1 MNLSFAETLN
11 KRFACKAYKDQV
23 IAKADMDF
31 ILEAGRLAPSS
42 CGFEPWKFIVL
53 SKRSDNEAL
62 SKVTFNQEN
71 VASASHNVVIVAR
84 TDLQAKDEYI
94 QKQIARIC
102 PPNDEVKF
110 NEVLQTYTYATNT
123 MNAEQLYA
131 FAHSNC
137 YLPLMQMAT
146 AAMTLGIDSCMIGGF
161 EKEKVDA
168 YLGLKK
174 PFETAVILSLGYR
187 KQEPKYQK
195 IRLSFEE
202 VVEYR

>member
-1 MNLSFAETLN
+1 M
-11 KRFACKAYKDQV
+11 
-23 IAKADMDF
+23 
-31 ILEAGRLAPSS
+31 
-42 CGFEPWKFIVL
+42 
-53 SKRSDNEAL
+53 
-62 SKVTFNQEN
+62 
-71 VASASHNVVIVAR
+71 VIVAR

-102 PPNDEVKF
+102 PPDDEVKF

-168 YLGLKK
+168 YLGLNK

-195 IRLSFEE
+195 IRLNFEE